1 MNLNLNNLN
10 VLIVEDDPDAQD
22 ILKMHLEG
30 LGASVRVASDGLEGV
45 KLFKE
50 SPPQVVLLDLMLPQL
65 DGWDVLSVIRS
76 YEVPVIAITAKDS
89 TDDVVRGLTE
99 GLDDYITKPFRLRE
113 VSARIDAVLRRGKG
127 VEKTSIQLGELLIDD
142 QKKRVTLSNNDVTLA
157 PKEYSLLKTLA
168 EQPGRVFSEE
178 ELIQAV
184 WPEGGLAT
192 SSDVKRYIYLLRK
205 KIEADPQEP
214 RYVQTVRGFGYKLEA

>member
-1 MNLNLNNLN
+1 MNLNDLK

-30 LGASVRVASDGLEGV
+30 LGAQVHVAADGLEGV

-50 SPPQVVLLDLMLPQL
+50 QLPQVVLLDLMLPGL

-113 VSARIDAVLRRGKG
+113 VSARIDAVLRRAKG
-127 VEKTSIQLGELLIDD
+127 GEKSFIQLGDLHIDD
-142 QKKRVTLSNNDVTLA
+142 QRKHVTLNNDSVNLA

-205 KIEADPQEP
+205 KIEHDPQQP
-214 RYVQTVRGFGYKLEA
+214 QYVQTVRGFGYKLEA